1 MSSYGLNVAAGAGEH
16 ERSGPSSSGSRPG
29 ALVLKGVSKYFDQ
42 VCALDDVDLRVAQGE
57 FVTLLGPSGCGK
69 TTLLRIVAGL
79 DRLDSGAVEISGRES
94 TSTPPERRP
103 VNYVFQHYALF
114 PHLDVADNIRFGLK
128 VARTPR
134 SEAAERVETAI
145 SMVQLEGLEARRVDQ
160 LSGGQQQRVALARA
174 IVNRPDIL
182 LLDEP
187 LGALDLKLRKEMQ
200 LELRALH
207 RRLGGTF
214 IYVTHDQEEALVMS
228 NRVVIMRSGRIVQDG
243 TPQDIYRHPRNRFV
257 AEFIGETNLLAAQAT
272 ETTIGVRN
280 LDLRIPNESSITG
293 DVSLSIRPE
302 HLRLDEQA
310 GANEGARLS
319 VGGDLLDSIFLGSL
333 YRHLVRL
340 ADGSILTVEEL
351 ATEDRDDAIG
361 SRVAVSWSPSDMAI
375 LPG

>member
-1 MSSYGLNVAAGAGEH
+1 MAARAKQH
-16 ERSGPSSSGSRPG
+16 QRSGPSTGGSRPG

-42 VCALDDVDLRVAQGE
+42 VCALDAVDLRVAQGE

-79 DRLDSGAVEISGRES
+79 DRLDSGVVEISGREA

-257 AEFIGETNLLAAQAT
+257 AEFIGETNLLAAQAS
-272 ETTIGVRN
+272 ETTISVRN
-280 LDLRIPNESSITG
+280 LDLRTPNESSIIG

-333 YRHLVRL
+333 YRHLVQL

-351 ATEDRDDAIG
+351 ATDDRDDAIG
-361 SRVAVSWSPSDMAI
+361 SRVTVSWSPSDMAI

>member
-1 MSSYGLNVAAGAGEH
+1 ML
-16 ERSGPSSSGSRPG
+16 R
-29 ALVLKGVSKYFDQ
+29 GVSKYFGH
-42 VCALDDVDLRVAQGE
+42 VCALDDVDLRIAQGE

-79 DRLDSGAVEISGRES
+79 DRLDSGVVEISGRDA
-94 TSTPPERRP
+94 TSMPPERRP

-114 PHLDVADNIRFGLK
+114 PHLDVAANIRFGLT
-128 VARTPR
+128 VARTPKQQ
-134 SEAAERVETAI
+134 ADERVETAI

-200 LELRALH
+200 LEFRALH

-228 NRVVIMRSGRIVQDG
+228 DRVVIMRSGQIVQDG
-243 TPQDIYRHPRNRFV
+243 TPQDVYRHPRNRFV
-257 AEFIGETNLLAAQAT
+257 AEFIGETNLLAAQAS
-272 ETTIGVRN
+272 EGTISVPS
-280 LDLRIPNESSITG
+280 LDLRIPNKSTRTG
-293 DVSLSIRPE
+293 AVSLSIRPE
-302 HLRLDEQA
+302 HLRLDGGA
-310 GANEGARLS
+310 GAAEAGRIS
-319 VGGDLLDSIFLGSL
+319 VGGELLDSIFLGSL

-351 ATEDRDDAIG
+351 AGDDRDEAVG
-361 SRVAVSWSPSDMAI
+361 SRVAVSWSAGDLAI

>member
-1 MSSYGLNVAAGAGEH
+1 MAAREDEQEH
-16 ERSGPSSSGSRPG
+16 AKSSSDVARPG
-29 ALVLKGVSKYFDQ
+29 ALVLRGVSKYFGH
-42 VCALDDVDLRVAQGE
+42 VRAVDDVDLRIAQGE

-79 DRLDSGAVEISGRES
+79 DRLDSGVVEISGREA
-94 TSTPPERRP
+94 TSMPPERRP

-114 PHLDVADNIRFGLK
+114 PHLDVAANIRFGLT
-128 VARTPR
+128 VARTPKR
-134 SEAAERVETAI
+134 QADERVETAI

-207 RRLGGTF
+207 RQLGGTF

-228 NRVVIMRSGRIVQDG
+228 DRVVIMRSGQIVQDG
-243 TPQDIYRHPRNRFV
+243 TPQDVYRDPRNRFV
-257 AEFIGETNLLAAQAT
+257 AEFIGETNLLEALAS
-272 ETTIGVRN
+272 ERTISVPS
-280 LDLRIPNESSITG
+280 LDLRIPNNSASTG
-293 DVSLSIRPE
+293 AVSLSIRPE
-302 HLRLDEQA
+302 HLRLDGGTGVAEA
-310 GANEGARLS
+310 GRIS
-319 VGGDLLDSIFLGSL
+319 VGGELIDSIFLGSL
-333 YRHLVRL
+333 DRHLVRL

-351 ATEDRDDAIG
+351 AGDDRDESVG
-361 SRVAVSWSPSDMAI
+361 SRVAVSWSPGDMAI

>member
-1 MSSYGLNVAAGAGEH
+1 MTARAEGH
-16 ERSGPSSSGSRPG
+16 ERGETADTDSRPA
-29 ALVLKGVSKYFDQ
+29 ALVLRGVSKYFDQ
-42 VCALDDVDLRVAQGE
+42 VRALDNVDLRVSQGE

-79 DRLDSGAVEISGRES
+79 DRLDSGVVEISGRES

-134 SEAAERVETAI
+134 EEAAERVETAI

-174 IVNRPDIL
+174 IVNRPDVL

-228 NRVVIMRSGRIVQDG
+228 NRVVIMRSGGIVQDG
-243 TPQDIYRHPRNRFV
+243 TPQDIYRNPRTRFV
-257 AEFIGETNLLAAQAT
+257 AEFIGETNLLTAEAS
-272 ETTIGVRN
+272 EGKISVRT
-280 LDLRIPNESSITG
+280 LDLRIPNGSSVTG

-302 HLRLDEQA
+302 HLRLDVGEEAAEA
-310 GANEGARLS
+310 GRLS
-319 VGGDLLDSIFLGSL
+319 VGGELLDSIFLGSL

-351 ATEDRDDAIG
+351 ATDDRDDAIG
-361 SRVAVSWSPSDMAI
+361 SRVRVSWSVGDMAI

>member
-1 MSSYGLNVAAGAGEH
+1 MAARKGEH
-16 ERSGPSSSGSRPG
+16 DSAGSSIGDSLPG
-29 ALVLKGVSKYFDQ
+29 ALVLNGVSKYFDQ
-42 VCALDDVDLRVAQGE
+42 VCALDNVDLRITQGE

-79 DRLDSGAVEISGRES
+79 DRLDSGTVEISGHAS

-134 SEAAERVETAI
+134 EEATERVETAI
-145 SMVQLEGLEARRVDQ
+145 SMVQLEGLEARRMDQ

-174 IVNRPDIL
+174 IVNRPDVL

-243 TPQDIYRHPRNRFV
+243 TPQEIYRHPRTRFV
-257 AEFIGETNLLAAQAT
+257 AEFIGETNLLAAQAA
-272 ETTIGVRN
+272 EGVISVRA
-280 LDLRIPNESSITG
+280 LDLQIPNGSSIAG
-293 DVSLSIRPE
+293 EVSLSIRPE
-302 HLRLDEQA
+302 HLRLDA
-310 GANEGARLS
+310 GRVVAEAGRLS
-319 VGGDLLDSIFLGSL
+319 VGGELVDSIFLGSL

-340 ADGSILTVEEL
+340 SDGSILTVEEL
-351 ATEDRDDAIG
+351 ATDDRDDTIG
-361 SRVAVSWSPSDMAI
+361 SRVRVSWSPSDMAI
-375 LPG
+375 LPE

>member
-1 MSSYGLNVAAGAGEH
+1 LNVAAGAGEH
-16 ERSGPSSSGSRPG
+16 ERAGPSIGDSRPA
-29 ALVLKGVSKYFDQ
+29 ALVLNGVSKYFNE
-42 VCALDDVDLRVAQGE
+42 VCALESVDLQISQGE

-79 DRLDSGAVEISGRES
+79 DRLDTGVVEISGHPS
-94 TSTPPERRP
+94 TSTPPEQRP

-134 SEAAERVETAI
+134 EEAAERVGTAI

-228 NRVVIMRSGRIVQDG
+228 NRVMIMRSGRIVQDG
-243 TPQDIYRHPRNRFV
+243 TPQDIYRNPRNRFV

-272 ETTIGVRN
+272 ETAISVRN
-280 LDLRIPNESSITG
+280 LDLRIPNESDATG

-302 HLRLDEQA
+302 HLRLDDGA
-310 GANEGARLS
+310 GTTEGGRLR
-319 VGGDLLDSIFLGSL
+319 VGGELLDSIFLGSL
-333 YRHLVRL
+333 YRHLVQL
-340 ADGSILTVEEL
+340 GDGTILTVQEL
-351 ATEDRDDAIG
+351 ATDDRDHAIG
-361 SRVAVSWSPSDMAI
+361 SRVVVSWSPSDTAI

>member
-1 MSSYGLNVAAGAGEH
+1 MAAGAGEH
-16 ERSGPSSSGSRPG
+16 ERADPSIGDSRPA
-29 ALVLKGVSKYFDQ
+29 ALVLNGVSKYFNE
-42 VCALDDVDLRVAQGE
+42 VCALESVDLQISQGE

-79 DRLDSGAVEISGRES
+79 DRLDTGVVEISGHTS
-94 TSTPPERRP
+94 TSTPPEQRP

-134 SEAAERVETAI
+134 EEAAERVGTAI

-243 TPQDIYRHPRNRFV
+243 TPQAIYRNPRNRFV

-272 ETTIGVRN
+272 ETAIIVRN
-280 LDLRIPNESSITG
+280 LDLRIPNESNATG

-302 HLRLDEQA
+302 HLRLDDGA
-310 GANEGARLS
+310 GTTEGGRLS
-319 VGGDLLDSIFLGSL
+319 VGGELLDSIFLGSL

-340 ADGSILTVEEL
+340 GDGTILTVQEL
-351 ATEDRDDAIG
+351 ATDDRDHAIG
-361 SRVAVSWSPSDMAI
+361 SRVVVSWSPSDTAI

>member
-1 MSSYGLNVAAGAGEH
+1 MAAREAEQDRAGALIGD
-16 ERSGPSSSGSRPG
+16 PRPD
-29 ALVLKGVSKYFDQ
+29 ALVLGGVSKYFEE
-42 VCALDDVDLRVAQGE
+42 VCALDNVDLRITQGE

-114 PHLDVADNIRFGLK
+114 PHLDVADNIRFGLEG
-128 VARTPR
+128 ARTPR
-134 SEAAERVETAI
+134 EEAIERVETAI

-243 TPQDIYRHPRNRFV
+243 TPQDIYRHPQTRFV
-257 AEFIGETNLLAAQAT
+257 AEFIGETNLLTAQAT
-272 ETTIGVRN
+272 EAEIKVQA
-280 LDLRIPNESSITG
+280 LDMRIPNGSSITG
-293 DVSLSIRPE
+293 EVALSIRPE
-302 HLRLDEQA
+302 HLRLDADGRATEA
-310 GANEGARLS
+310 GRLS
-319 VGGDLLDSIFLGSL
+319 VGGELLDSIFLGSL

-340 ADGSILTVEEL
+340 TDGSILTVEEL
-351 ATEDRDDAIG
+351 ASDDRDDAIG
-361 SRVAVSWSPSDMAI
+361 SRVRVSWSPSDMAI
-375 LPG
+375 LTG

>member
-243 TPQDIYRHPRNRFV
+243 TPQDVYRHPQNRFV

-272 ETTIGVRN
+272 ETTISVRK

-310 GANEGARLS
+310 GANKGVRLS

>member
-1 MSSYGLNVAAGAGEH
+1 MYGWNVTARAQAQ
-16 ERSGPSSSGSRPG
+16 ERAETPSSDSRPA
-29 ALVLKGVSKYFDQ
+29 ALDLRGVSKYFDQ
-42 VCALDDVDLRVAQGE
+42 VCALDGVDLRVAQGE

-79 DRLDSGAVEISGRES
+79 DRLSSGGVEISGRES

-128 VARTPR
+128 VARIPR
-134 SEAAERVETAI
+134 EEAEERLETAV
-145 SMVQLEGLEARRVDQ
+145 SMVRLEGLEARRVDQ

-174 IVNRPDIL
+174 IVNRPDVL

-243 TPQDIYRHPRNRFV
+243 SPQDVYRHPRSRFV
-257 AEFIGETNLLAAQAT
+257 AEFIGETNLLTAQASQA
-272 ETTIGVRN
+272 TISLPRLG
-280 LDLRIPNESSITG
+280 LHAPNSSSLTG
-293 DVSLSIRPE
+293 EVHLSIRPE
-302 HLRLDEQA
+302 HLRLDEEA
-310 GANEGARLS
+310 YSSREDRLRID
-319 VGGDLLDSIFLGSL
+319 GELLDSIFLGSL
-333 YRHLVRL
+333 YRHIVRL

-351 ATEDRDDAIG
+351 AADDRENGIG

>member
-1 MSSYGLNVAAGAGEH
+1 MAARADAQECA
-16 ERSGPSSSGSRPG
+16 ETTSDDSRPG

-42 VCALDDVDLRVAQGE
+42 VCALDRIDLRIAQGE

-79 DRLDSGAVEISGRES
+79 DRLDDGGVEISGRES

-134 SEAAERVETAI
+134 EEAAERVETAI

-228 NRVVIMRSGRIVQDG
+228 DRVVIMRSGRIVQDG
-243 TPQDIYRHPRNRFV
+243 TPQDIYRNPRNRFV
-257 AEFIGETNLLAAQAT
+257 AEFIGETNLLAAQAS
-272 ETTIGVRN
+272 ETTISVPN
-280 LDLRIPNESSITG
+280 LDLRIPNDSSVTG

-302 HLRLDEQA
+302 HLRLDEGA
-310 GANEGARLS
+310 GTVAAGRIGVEGE
-319 VGGDLLDSIFLGSL
+319 LLDSIFLGSL

-351 ATEDRDDAIG
+351 ATDDRDDAIG
-361 SRVAVSWSPSDMAI
+361 SQVGVSWSPSDMAI